1 MTYRMYAHHKGNEY
15 FLQAS
20 ESLARLKLV
29 TSSEV
34 TRWYNELQ
42 LSLPLNATKL
52 VIELDG
58 VTKIFQAKANASKF
72 GWQRY
77 RTLRRTQ
84 HTRRGC
90 VLAVKSAQQTKLLSV
105 HTSLEAQSLCSLTL
119 SSIIFS
125 ELLGE
130 T

>member
-1 MTYRMYAHHKGNEY
+1 MTYRMYAHYKGNDY

-29 TSSEV
+29 TRSEV

-77 RTLRRTQ
+77 RTPEEDAAYEERLRASREK
-84 HTRRGC
+84 R
-90 VLAVKSAQQTKLLSV
+90 AANKAAISAYVAGGPIPL
-105 HTSLEAQSLCSLTL
+105 
-119 SSIIFS
+119 
-125 ELLGE
+125 
-130 T
+130 